1 MGVAMNTRMSV
12 FGARAASAARATL
25 VLGAL
30 GALSPGCA
38 AHERVDAGVPATGA
52 GLPAAHPSD
61 VGMSPEALARIGPAM
76 RAYVDDGRLAGVMTM
91 VARRGRVVHW
101 NAVGARRLEGGNAL
115 QPDDLFRIYSMT
127 KPITSVA
134 AMILVEEGRIAL
146 DDPVSDFIPGFA
158 DVTVLNE
165 AGERERPARPMT
177 LRHLLTHTSGL
188 TYGFFGDTEVDRLY
202 RRSAF
207 FTSARGLDDLTAQ
220 LAKLPLLAHPGS
232 RWTYSVSTDV
242 LGRVIEVASGQPF
255 DTFVRERILDPLDM
269 DDTGFSV
276 PRDKRER
283 FTTSYRV
290 FGNRLELA
298 DSPDDGAFTR
308 APGWVS
314 GGGGLVSSASDY
326 VRFAQMLLNGGRLD
340 EVQVLG
346 AESVRAITS
355 NQLPEALVP
364 IDLGTLLPPAYGFGL
379 GVAVLVHEDATPE
392 PDHAG
397 SYFWGGAAN
406 TFFWVDPEAELVAM
420 VWTQVEPFGV
430 YPIESEF
437 RALVYAALR

>member
-1 MGVAMNTRMSV
+1 MS
-12 FGARAASAARATL
+12 ARPTVVRALAERATL
-25 VLGAL
+25 AIAVLGVIGAL
-30 GALSPGCA
+30 GTLAPACA
-38 AHERVDAGVPATGA
+38 AQERVDAGGSAADA
-52 GLPAAHPSD
+52 GLPAAHPPD
-61 VGMSPEALARIGPAM
+61 VGMSPEALAGIGPAM
-76 RAYVDDGRLAGVMTM
+76 RAYVEDGRLAGVVTM

-101 NAVGARRLEGGNAL
+101 NAVGARRLDEGDAL

-134 AMILVEEGRIAL
+134 AMILVEEGRISL

-165 AGERERPARPMT
+165 AGERVRPARAMT
-177 LRHLLTHTSGL
+177 VRHLLTHTSGL

-220 LAKLPLLAHPGS
+220 LAELPLLAHPGS

-255 DTFVRERILDPLDM
+255 DEFVRERILDPLGM
-269 DDTGFSV
+269 DDTAFSV

-298 DSPDDGAFTR
+298 DSPEDGAFTR

-314 GGGGLVSSASDY
+314 GGGGLVSTASDY
-326 VRFAQMLLNGGRLD
+326 VRFAQMLLNGGQLD
-340 EVQVLG
+340 EVRVLG
-346 AESVRAITS
+346 PESVLAITS
-355 NQLPEALVP
+355 NQLPDALIP
-364 IDLGTLLPPAYGFGL
+364 IDLGSLLPPAYGFGL
-379 GVAVLVHEDATPE
+379 GVAVLVHEDVTPE